1 MMLMLQGML
10 TGKCGTGLKN
20 LTKFKNLKPKEQNEN
35 SCFCKNYKRLDHWK
49 SVFESDRHKQIRSDA
64 GVNVVGYGYHPD
76 TGRAYV
82 VQEVGSMETMQKVMA
97 ENQDALDEV
106 GVDMSTMQM
115 IPLEG

>member
-1 MMLMLQGML
+1 MKILASA
-10 TGKCGTGLKN
+10 N
-20 LTKFKNLKPKEQNEN
+20 ITKGW
-35 SCFCKNYKRLDHWK
+35 DHWK

-64 GVNVVGYGYHPD
+64 GVNIVGQGYHPD